1 MEEDCII
8 VYKNV
13 LTELLCNDIIKLYN
27 NNKIETKFLIPK
39 NNIDWLNIER
49 QIYKQLLIN
58 INNYKNALKFNDN
71 LIIKLSN
78 PLYTKSFIIDVFEKN
93 NLCKINTSYNR
104 YNVINFIYALNDSNL
119 KIKFKNN
126 YNVILSKGCLLLF
139 PCFFEF
145 EIDSTTITN
154 EQYIISGQLCNENII

>member
-1 MEEDCII
+1 MAAPH
-8 VYKNV
+8 
-13 LTELLCNDIIKLYN
+13 LRLCMK
-27 NNKIETKFLIPK
+27 KSSCPK
-39 NNIDWLNIER
+39 NSW
-49 QIYKQLLIN
+49 QLCWWGIFFL
-58 INNYKNALKFNDN
+58 
-71 LIIKLSN
+71 
-78 PLYTKSFIIDVFEKN
+78 VN

-126 YNVILSKGCLLLF
+126 YNIILSKGCLLLF
-139 PCFFEF
+139 PSFFEF